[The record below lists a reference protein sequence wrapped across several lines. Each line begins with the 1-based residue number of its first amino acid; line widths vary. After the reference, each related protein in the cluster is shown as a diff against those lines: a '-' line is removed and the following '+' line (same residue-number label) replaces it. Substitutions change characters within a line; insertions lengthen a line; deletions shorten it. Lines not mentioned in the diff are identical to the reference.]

1 MEDFCNQIVEV
12 YVWDLGKVIRR
23 NSLGLDYKN
32 LLSPNYDD
40 EKPSILIVSGTGKRG
55 VQTILKL
62 GLAIVPE
69 LILKM
74 YYQLDSRQNCP

>member
-1 MEDFCNQIVEV
+1 M
-12 YVWDLGKVIRR
+12 YLWDLGKVIRR

-69 LILKM
+69 LILK
-74 YYQLDSRQNCP
+74 LCIINLTADKIVHE